1 MERDCLIGYGA
12 ANLLQ
17 ERLMLASDVFEVD
30 VCEKCGYFGY
40 NGFCMYCQSS
50 AQVYKIKMPY
60 ACKLLFQELQSM
72 NIRTRL
78 VLSESN

>member
-1 MERDCLIGYGA
+1 MVQDKIHARSRGPKAVLTRQPTEGRSRDGGLRLGEMERDCLIGYGA

-40 NGFCMYCQSS
+40 NGFC
-50 AQVYKIKMPY
+50 
-60 ACKLLFQELQSM
+60 
-72 NIRTRL
+72 
-78 VLSESN
+78 